1 MESARDK
8 HTNEI
13 VEAEELWQLP
23 SVDRDGYECGS
34 CAVDVYPASYLK
46 TNLKRPYFS
55 LFRNTDHLNGC
66 DVEGD
71 KKTVAKGKKGSV
83 RDELETSPGLSPSR
97 LTLRDE
103 RVAVDPTLLRT
114 STQTSSTRSV
124 RRDVDSETEK
134 PLGRRA
140 ANTIRPICR
149 AFLNFPFDRNMSLD
163 VPGIEDKTYWTAFK
177 KLGAGNKGIEQFDR
191 SKIFYAELAWAKAQ
205 EDEDSLVIP
214 LSAGEW
220 STERKLVRPYRVRV
234 CWAEWSKY
242 KQTVVRN
249 EMDVVR
255 EEGIKAKKQNLKDRA
270 YVFFIGDQDKDDQ
283 TIFNVSDHRLICGLL
298 GALVIAS

>member
-8 HTNEI
+8 YTREI

-23 SVDRDGYECGS
+23 TVDRKGYECGS
-34 CAVDVYPASYLK
+34 CGVDVYPASYLK

-55 LFRNTDHLNGC
+55 LYGDTGHLNGC

-71 KKTVAKGKKGSV
+71 KKTVARGKKGSV

-103 RVAVDPTLLRT
+103 RVAVDPTLPRT
-114 STQTSSTRSV
+114 SAQTSSARTA
-124 RRDVDSETEK
+124 RRDIDSETVR
-134 PLGRRA
+134 PVGRRA

-163 VPGIEDKTYWTAFK
+163 VPGVDDKTYWTAFK
-177 KLGAGNKGIEQFDR
+177 KLGAGNKGIETFER
-191 SKIFYAELAWAKAQ
+191 PKIFYAELAWAKAQ
-205 EDEDSLVIP
+205 EDDGSFTIP

-220 STERKLVRPYRVRV
+220 SNDRKLVRHYKVRV
-234 CWAEWSKY
+234 SWAKWSKY

-249 EMDVVR
+249 EMEVVR
-255 EEGIKAKKQNLKDRA
+255 EEGIKAKKKNLKDRA
-270 YVFFIGDQDKDDQ
+270 YIFFIGDQDEDDP

-298 GALVIAS
+298 GALIIVS

>member
-8 HTNEI
+8 YTKEI

-34 CAVDVYPASYLK
+34 CTVDVYPASYLK

-55 LFRNTDHLNGC
+55 LYRNTDHLNGC

-71 KKTVAKGKKGSV
+71 KKTVARGKKGSV

-103 RVAVDPTLLRT
+103 RVAVDPTLPRT
-114 STQTSSTRSV
+114 STQTSSTRSA
-124 RRDVDSETEK
+124 RRDVNSETDK
-134 PLGRRA
+134 PVGRRA

-177 KLGAGNKGIEQFDR
+177 KLGVI
-191 SKIFYAELAWAKAQ
+191 
-205 EDEDSLVIP
+205 SL
-214 LSAGEW
+214 
-220 STERKLVRPYRVRV
+220 
-234 CWAEWSKY
+234 
-242 KQTVVRN
+242 
-249 EMDVVR
+249 
-255 EEGIKAKKQNLKDRA
+255 
-270 YVFFIGDQDKDDQ
+270 
-283 TIFNVSDHRLICGLL
+283 
-298 GALVIAS
+298 

>member
-8 HTNEI
+8 YTKEI
-13 VEAEELWQLP
+13 VEAEALWQLP

-34 CAVDVYPASYLK
+34 CGVGVYPASYLK

-55 LFRNTDHLNGC
+55 LYASTDHLDGC

-71 KKTVAKGKKGSV
+71 KKTVARGKKGSV
-83 RDELETSPGLSPSR
+83 REELETSPGLSPSR
-97 LTLRDE
+97 LTLRDQ
-103 RVAVDPTLLRT
+103 RVAVDPALPHAMI
-114 STQTSSTRSV
+114 QTSSTRSV
-124 RRDVDSETEK
+124 RRDVNSEAER
-134 PLGRRA
+134 PVGRRA

-163 VPGIEDKTYWTAFK
+163 IPGVEDRTYWTAFK
-177 KLGAGNKGIEQFDR
+177 KLGAGNRGIETFER

-205 EDEDSLVIP
+205 EDEGSLIIP
-214 LSAGEW
+214 LSAGER
-220 STERKLVRPYRVRV
+220 STERKLVRHYKVRV
-234 CWAEWSKY
+234 CWAKWSKY

-255 EEGIKAKKQNLKDRA
+255 EEGIKAKKKNLKDRA
-270 YVFFIGDQDKDDQ
+270 YVFFIGDQDENDP
-283 TIFNVSDHRLICGLL
+283 TFFNVSDHRLICGLL
-298 GALVIAS
+298 GALIIVS